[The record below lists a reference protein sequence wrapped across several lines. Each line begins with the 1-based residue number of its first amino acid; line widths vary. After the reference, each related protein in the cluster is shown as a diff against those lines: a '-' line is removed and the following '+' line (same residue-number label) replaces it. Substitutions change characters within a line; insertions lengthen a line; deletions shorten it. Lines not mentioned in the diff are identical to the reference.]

1 MDSLCLKIIELLKEN
16 AYMTSGEIGEAFSV
30 SDRTI
35 RNRITEINETMIRS
49 GAVINSARGK
59 GYHLEVIDDELFSQW
74 LQSLYQENAAVPS
87 SSAERVSYIMEYLL
101 STHEYTYIDDLCDLL
116 YVTRNTLSADLKKA
130 EQELTKFSLAI
141 ERRPNYGIRIKGKEA
156 DKRFCIISRIRNR
169 DRYFMDM
176 VKKGTEADELRRK
189 MPPICHEYRYRLDA
203 DNYVNLRYAICAAC
217 KRASA
222 GFSLSYEKKERE
234 NLEKNLHPKFL
245 SMTERIL
252 NDLGEQFSVLN
263 TEDEKLYIS
272 TQLAG
277 RGNFDS
283 IPDTEAAANTEEIVQ
298 IMLEAVK
305 KGLRIDFMQDR
316 ELIRTLRHHMT
327 AFDIRVRYRIPL
339 ENPSLD
345 VLKKEYSLA
354 YAIAYYACGALNR
367 YYESTISEEE
377 IGYIAI
383 IFQMALEDRNRA
395 AGKKNVV
402 IVYAAGRSAS
412 RFFIRRFKEIFRDYL
427 DQVYHCSARE
437 IERFD
442 FAGKK
447 IDYCFTTLNHQ
458 FSLPVPCCQISMFP
472 TEEEIRNY
480 RSLFASASV
489 NDLLKYYRQ
498 DLFIPHLS
506 AADSTEALQQMTEK
520 IRKYCDIPDDFL
532 VFAAERKAAG
542 LPDSTGPVAV
552 LSGETLSPDD
562 NIVCIAL
569 LDQPVIWKSREV
581 QIILLVS
588 LSDSDS
594 SDTGLFVDVTGNLI
608 GDREAVRDL
617 LANRTFENLMR
628 LLTAHR
634 GN

>member
-30 SDRTI
+30 SDRTV

-130 EQELTKFSLAI
+130 EQELLKFDLTI

-156 DKRFCIISRIRNR
+156 DKRFCIIGRITNR

-176 VKKGTEADELRRK
+176 VRKGSEADELRRK
-189 MPPICHEYRYRLDA
+189 LPPICHEYRYRLDA

-234 NLEKNLHPKFL
+234 SLEKNLHPKFL

-252 NDLGEQFSVLN
+252 NDLGGQFSALN

-283 IPDTEAAANTEEIVQ
+283 IPDDEAAANTEEIVQ

-305 KGLRIDFMQDR
+305 KGLRMDFSEDND
-316 ELIRTLRHHMT
+316 LIKALRHHMA
-327 AFDIRVRYRIPL
+327 AFDIRMRYRIPL

-345 VLKKEYSLA
+345 TLKKEYSLA

-367 YYESTISEEE
+367 YYEASISEEE
-377 IGYIAI
+377 IAYIAI
-383 IFQMALEDRNRA
+383 IFQMALEDRNRNA
-395 AGKKNVV
+395 KKNVV

-412 RFFIRRFKEIFRDYL
+412 RFFIRRFSEIFRDSL
-427 DQVYHCSARE
+427 DHVYHCSAKE
-437 IERFD
+437 IENFD

-447 IDYCFTTLNHQ
+447 IDYCFTTLNYQ
-458 FSLPVPCCQISMFP
+458 FSLPVPCCHISMFP

-498 DLFIPHLS
+498 DLLIPHLS
-506 AADSTEALQQMTEK
+506 AADSTDALRQMTEK

-532 VFAAERKAAG
+532 VSAAERKADG

-552 LSGETLSPDD
+552 LTADAGSPE

-569 LDQPVIWKSREV
+569 LDQPVTWKSREV
-581 QIILLVS
+581 QVFIMVS
-588 LSDSDS
+588 LSDTEGHDS
-594 SDTGLFVDVTGNLI
+594 ELFVDTMGNLI
-608 GDREAVRDL
+608 ADREAVRDL
-617 LANRTFENLMR
+617 LQNRTFENLMR
-628 LLTAHR
+628 LLTMHR
-634 GN
+634 IA